1 MARPRRSPEAGV
13 APLSPRRKWRA
24 ITIATLLVVPS
35 FWAVLAGI
43 ASATS
48 DETNAPS
55 PGPLFAFGFS
65 LVPFVFLAL
74 AFLSE
79 HPRAPSAVAKAMVLA
94 VVVGIPVSAA
104 TDAVTG
110 LVAGIGAGG
119 VAALRA
125 DADHNWKARGLAILA
140 ATVYVFVLLRAA
152 GEIAL
157 LTAPVLPFT
166 GIGVVDHLSE
176 RRRERERRE
185 AETRRPSHPH

>member
-1 MARPRRSPEAGV
+1 VARARRSPLAGA

-24 ITIATLLVVPS
+24 ITIATLLLVPC

-48 DETNAPS
+48 DDANAPS

-79 HPRAPSAVAKAMVLA
+79 HPRAPGAVAKALVLA
-94 VVVGIPVSAA
+94 VVVGIPVSAG

-110 LVAGIGAGG
+110 LVAGLGAGG

-125 DADHNWKARGLAILA
+125 DADHNWKARAFAVLA
-140 ATVYVFVLLRAA
+140 ATVYVFVLLRTV

-157 LTAPVLPFT
+157 LMAPILPFT
-166 GIGVVDHLSE
+166 GIGVVDHISE
-176 RRRERERRE
+176 RRKERE
-185 AETRRPSHPH
+185 ADGT